1 MTVPADRKSLNVR
14 RSFNAF
20 FRKYFEVPSS
30 MKGKVN
36 YGDSSFDASPMDEW
50 VVISFLADLAGKK
63 GFTMVQVDVLTLVA
77 GRRSGGDR
85 YGTTCQQLA
94 DKVHSALHVDAM
106 PLYDFTSNPSS
117 PTLLPGKKLVIQ
129 NSAGTFREPEE
140 VRQLTMEENLNRIVL
155 TYRLKT
161 LGDYAAVNS
170 YYD

>member
-1 MTVPADRKSLNVR
+1 MTVPTSRYSLNIR
-14 RSFNAF
+14 RSFNTF
-20 FRKYFEVPSS
+20 FRKYFEVPNS

-36 YGDSSFDASPMDEW
+36 YGDSSFDASPMDAW
-50 VVISFLADLAGKK
+50 VVIGFLADLAGKK
-63 GFTMVQVDVLTLVA
+63 GFTMVQIDVLTLVA

-85 YGTTCQQLA
+85 YGTICQQLA

-106 PLYDFTSNPSS
+106 PLYDFTSNPAN
-117 PTLLPGKKLVIQ
+117 PTLLPGKKLVVQ

-140 VRQLTMEENLNRIVL
+140 VRALTMEENLNRIVL